1 MVKYGKGVII
11 LTEYVR
17 KIDKLGR
24 IVVPM
29 EYRKR
34 CGLDI
39 DDEAS
44 ITEENGRIIIK
55 RKIPACKLCGATE
68 KLNSEVSLC
77 EECIKRVK
85 NL

>member
-29 EYRKR
+29 EYRRR

-44 ITEENGRIIIK
+44 ITEENGRIIIQ
-55 RKIPACKLCGATE
+55 RKIPACKLCGAVE
-68 KLNSEVSLC
+68 NLNLKISLC
-77 EECIKRVK
+77 EKCIEKVK
-85 NL
+85 KL

>member
-1 MVKYGKGVII
+1 M
-11 LTEYVR
+11 TEYVR

-44 ITEENGRIIIK
+44 ITEENGKIIIQ
-55 RKIPACKLCGATE
+55 RKIPSCKLCGAT
-68 KLNSEVSLC
+68 KNLNSDILLC
-77 EECIKRVK
+77 EKCIEKVK
-85 NL
+85 KL